1 MTLVLPSVSVVTV
14 TFNSRKHIEGCV
26 ASMQGQTHVPR
37 EHIVIDGASQDG
49 TVPWLQERHEAFDVL
64 VSEPDSGIYN
74 ALNKGLARAGG
85 DVVGFLHSDD
95 VYADADVL
103 ADVAQAFADPSVS
116 AVYGDLAYVAA
127 DGTPLRRCWR
137 SQAFRPWMLRWGW
150 MPPHPTLYVR
160 RACYEAIGGFDERFR
175 ISGDYHSVLMLFSL
189 PGFRAVH
196 LPRVLVHMRTDGAS
210 QTSWTNAWRINRE
223 DFRALRSARTGAWG
237 GAGALLVKNLRMLKR
252 MVS

>member
-1 MTLVLPSVSVVTV
+1 MGLSLPKISVVTA
-14 TFNSRKHIEGCV
+14 TFNSRKHIEGCI
-26 ASMQGQTHVPR
+26 ASIQRQTHGNR

-49 TVPWLQERHEAFDVL
+49 TVPWLQERCGIFDVL

-74 ALNKGLARAGG
+74 ALNKGLARASG

-127 DGTPLRRCWR
+127 DGTPLRRSWR
-137 SQAFRPWMLRWGW
+137 SQSFRPWMLRWGW

-160 RACYEAIGGFDERFR
+160 RACYDAIGGFDEQFR
-175 ISGDYHSVLMLFSL
+175 ISGDYHSVLKLFSL

-196 LPRVLVHMRTDGAS
+196 LPRVLMHMRTDGAS
-210 QTSWTNAWRINRE
+210 QTSWVNAWRINEE
-223 DFRALRSARTGAWG
+223 DFRALRSERAGAWG
-237 GAGALLVKNLRMLKR
+237 GVGALMVKNMRMLKR
-252 MVS
+252 RIS